1 MPKSKHIFKTFI
13 GPIVYGIV
21 YGIEPFKFKVSLILE
36 LYVLGREV
44 ALLIGRDNS
53 VILKQIL
60 FAIKARQCIY

>member
-36 LYVLGREV
+36 L
-44 ALLIGRDNS
+44 
-53 VILKQIL
+53 
-60 FAIKARQCIY
+60 